1 MCDTEELYIL
11 NIVFYILEERKTLT
25 SDYTSKIKEK
35 KKNNYI
41 SERNRKYL

>member
-11 NIVFYILEERKTLT
+11 NLCILLKERKTLT